1 MNLAGQ
7 GMGSTLHCSACTA
20 HKIEMNT
27 RILVLLCIVWCT
39 VAIACGDPS
48 GTNGTETKNLLLI
61 YMIGGD
67 LETDYQTGTDN
78 LQEIIRGYGNASPQD
93 LTVCIAYGGSKTPGW
108 EGVTYA
114 GIGEL
119 RNDAADGVIGNDPG
133 VRYHDPK
140 ADMGN
145 RKTLEDFL
153 SMAGKTW
160 PADRRILLFW
170 DHGSGYEGFGVDER
184 TDSQLTLDDL
194 KQALLSS
201 GMRYDLIGFDACLMG
216 SIEVA
221 SALQPYGSWMVA
233 SEETEPGNGW
243 NYTDWME
250 VLSSQPDIPLEDL
263 GVSIVDSYMEQ
274 EDTGKTLSVINLS
287 KVPALIS
294 GLDALGKNLDPFIS
308 TPDGYRIIGRA
319 YQVPARYGT
328 DNREWGE
335 TSIDLRSLLQ
345 AVQEQA
351 SGEIPD
357 IGQITDIL
365 NETVTYHRNDEY
377 IQDSGGISIMSPSR
391 IDPDIYTEL
400 GDDARLTPGWDS
412 FFSRLLDLSTQ
423 DTEKPEFSSIQ
434 DNTYQ
439 VEDPTGT
446 AQTSVEYYLYDEGD
460 MILLGDEPA
469 AADSNGSYQIPDW
482 NGEWFYLQ
490 DNLDPENYALLGM
503 SYDSVVPGG
512 SMLFTS
518 EIDLAREKI
527 DTAAVLDVYINQDT
541 GANRLVATPYTIRN
555 DREIQFSRQNL
566 VLQPGDRITTYGW
579 ELPSDKN
586 EEGDWI
592 SIGEMN
598 VSEDTKLIYDTL
610 PDGFYAEA
618 LYTGYDTKNGD
629 YTGIRVI
636 GIKNGEVTVQNDLNT
651 TAGSQELP
659 DELP

>member
-1 MNLAGQ
+1 
-7 GMGSTLHCSACTA
+7 
-20 HKIEMNT
+20 MNT

-39 VAIACGDPS
+39 VAITCGDPAAK
-48 GTNGTETKNLLLI
+48 TGTETKNLLLI

-67 LETDYQTGTDN
+67 LETDFQAGTGS
-78 LQEIIRGYGNASPQD
+78 LREIIQGYGNSSPQD
-93 LTVCIAYGGSKTPGW
+93 LTICIAYGGSKTPGW
-108 EGVTYA
+108 QGVTYA
-114 GIGEL
+114 GIREV
-119 RNDAADGVIGNDPG
+119 REDADDGVLGNDPDALY
-133 VRYHDPK
+133 RDPE

-153 SMAGKTW
+153 NMAGRTW
-160 PADRRILLFW
+160 SADRIILLFW
-170 DHGSGYEGFGVDER
+170 DHGSGYEGFGIDEI
-184 TDSQLTLDDL
+184 TDNQLRLDDL

-201 GMRYDLIGFDACLMG
+201 GMKFDLIGFDACLMG

-221 SALQPYGSWMVA
+221 SALQPYGAWMVA

-243 NYTDWME
+243 NYTSWIGL
-250 VLSSQPDIPLEDL
+250 LSSQPDMPLEDL
-263 GVSIVDSYMEQ
+263 GASIVDGYMER
-274 EDTGKTLSVINLS
+274 EDPGKTLSLINLS
-287 KVPALIS
+287 NVPALIS
-294 GLDALGKNLDPFIS
+294 GLDKLGKNLTPFIG

-351 SGEIPD
+351 SGEIPA
-357 IGQITDIL
+357 IGQTMEIL
-365 NETVTYHRNDEY
+365 NETVTYHRNDGY
-377 IQDSGGISIMSPSR
+377 IPDSGGVSIMSPSR
-391 IDPDIYTEL
+391 IDPVTYGDL

-423 DTEKPEFSSIQ
+423 DTEKPEFSSIEE
-434 DNTYQ
+434 NTYQ

-446 AQTSVEYYLYDEGD
+446 ARTSVEYYLYDEGE

-469 AADSNGSYQIPDW
+469 EADSNGTYQIPDW
-482 NGEWFYLQ
+482 DGEWFYLQ
-490 DNLDPENYALLGM
+490 DNLDPENYALLGL
-503 SYDSVVPGG
+503 SYDSVVPEG

-518 EIDLAREKI
+518 EIDLTRGKL
-527 DTAAVLDVYINQDT
+527 DTAAVLDVYINPDT
-541 GANRLVATPYTIRN
+541 GANQLVATPYTIGN
-555 DREIQFSRQNL
+555 DGEIRFSRQNL

-592 SIGEMN
+592 SIGGMN
-598 VSEDTKLIYDTL
+598 VSEDTELVYDTL
-610 PDGFYAEA
+610 PEGFYAEA
-618 LYTGYDTKNGD
+618 LYTGYDSENGD

-636 GIKNGEVTVQNDLNT
+636 NIENGEVTVQQEMNMT
-651 TAGSQELP
+651 GGSREPSGELP
-659 DELP
+659 